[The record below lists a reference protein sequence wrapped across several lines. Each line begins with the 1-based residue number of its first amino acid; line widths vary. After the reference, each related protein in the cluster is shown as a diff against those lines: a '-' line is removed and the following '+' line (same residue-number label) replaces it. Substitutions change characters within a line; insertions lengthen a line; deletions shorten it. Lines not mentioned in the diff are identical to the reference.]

1 MALSKKQKIIL
12 ISSIVGFV
20 LIGLVGIFLLFYAPK
35 QYLSKTVSDLDY
47 SIGTSPTYEESYAFP
62 EAGIDRGM
70 QLDSLNYDEANTE
83 SKIRKSG
90 SINLT
95 VESLEGANDEVLD
108 ILDNYNGSV
117 VSSNSSNE
125 SGFGNSKSISITL
138 KVPVEYFEDL
148 FEGVKDIEGEVDYA
162 SYYTDDVT
170 QEYTDLQSRLKN
182 LKATE
187 TQLVKILETAD
198 TVEDTLAVYKEL
210 SSTRSQIEVLEG
222 QIKYLDNQVDYS
234 YLTVYLSLSDVGKE
248 VKDEKWE
255 PFGVVKSAFSALV
268 DFGIGIVDMLIWVIV
283 FSPVILIPLAIV
295 LLIIKKRK
303 KGKK

>member
-1 MALSKKQKIIL
+1 MDLSDKKKKIIL
-12 ISSIVGFV
+12 ISSIVGFL

-35 QYLSKTVSDLDY
+35 QYLSKTVDDLDY
-47 SIGTSPTYEESYAFP
+47 SIGTSPTYEESYAYP

-70 QLDSLNYDEANTE
+70 ELDSLNYDEANTE

-95 VESLEGANDEVLD
+95 VESLEKANDGVLD

-117 VSSNSSNE
+117 VSSNE
-125 SGFGNSKSISITL
+125 SGVGNSKSISITL

-148 FEGVKDIEGEVDYA
+148 FEEVKDMKGEVDYA

-198 TVEDTLAVYKEL
+198 TVEDTLAVFNQL

-255 PFGVVKSAFSALV
+255 PLGVVKNAFSALV

>member
-1 MALSKKQKIIL
+1 
-12 ISSIVGFV
+12 
-20 LIGLVGIFLLFYAPK
+20 
-35 QYLSKTVSDLDY
+35 
-47 SIGTSPTYEESYAFP
+47 
-62 EAGIDRGM
+62 
-70 QLDSLNYDEANTE
+70 
-83 SKIRKSG
+83 
-90 SINLT
+90 
-95 VESLEGANDEVLD
+95 
-108 ILDNYNGSV
+108 
-117 VSSNSSNE
+117 
-125 SGFGNSKSISITL
+125 
-138 KVPVEYFEDL
+138 
-148 FEGVKDIEGEVDYA
+148 
-162 SYYTDDVT
+162 
-170 QEYTDLQSRLKN
+170 LQSRLKN

-198 TVEDTLAVYKEL
+198 TVEDTLAVFNQL

-255 PFGVVKSAFSALV
+255 PLGVVKNAFSALV

-283 FSPVILIPLAIV
+283 FSPVILIPLALV

>member
-1 MALSKKQKIIL
+1 MDLSDKKKKIII
-12 ISSIVGFV
+12 ISSVVGFV
-20 LIGLVGIFLLFYAPK
+20 LVGLVGIYLLFSSRS
-35 QYLSKTVSDLDY
+35 YLTKSVEDLDY
-47 SIGTSPTYEESYAFP
+47 SIGTAPTYEQSYGYP

-70 QLDSLNYDEANTE
+70 ELDSLNYDEANME

-95 VESLEGANDEVLD
+95 VESLEEANDKVLD

-117 VSSNSSNE
+117 VSSNE
-125 SGFGNSKSISITL
+125 SGVGNNKSISITL
-138 KVPVEYFEDL
+138 KVPVKYFEDL
-148 FEGVKDIEGEVDYA
+148 FEEVKDIEGEVDYA

-198 TVEDTLAVYKEL
+198 TVEDTLAVFNQL

-234 YLTVYLSLSDVGKE
+234 YLTVNLSLSDVGKE

>member
-20 LIGLVGIFLLFYAPK
+20 LIGLVGVYLFFYVPN
-35 QYLSKTVSDLDY
+35 QYLSKTEKDLDY
-47 SIGTSPTYEESYAFP
+47 SIGTSPTYEESYVYP

-70 QLDSLNYDEANTE
+70 ELDSLNYDEANTE

-95 VESLEGANDEVLD
+95 VENLEEANDEVLD

-117 VSSNSSNE
+117 VSSNE
-125 SGFGNSKSISITL
+125 SGVGNSKSISITL

-198 TVEDTLAVYKEL
+198 TVEDTLSVYKEL

>member
-1 MALSKKQKIIL
+1 MALSDKKKKIII
-12 ISSIVGFV
+12 ISSVVGFV
-20 LIGLVGIFLLFYAPK
+20 LVGLVGIYLRFYSSRS
-35 QYLSKTVSDLDY
+35 YLTKSVEDLDY
-47 SIGTSPTYEESYAFP
+47 SIGTSPTYEQSYGYP
-62 EAGIDRGM
+62 EEATGRGM
-70 QLDSLNYDEANTE
+70 ELDSLNYDEANME

-95 VESLEGANDEVLD
+95 VESLEEANDEVLD

-117 VSSNSSNE
+117 VSSNE
-125 SGFGNSKSISITL
+125 SGVGNNKSISITL
-138 KVPVEYFEDL
+138 KVPVKYFENL
-148 FEGVKDIEGEVDYA
+148 FEEVKDIEGKVDYA

-198 TVEDTLAVYKEL
+198 TVEDTLAVFNQL

-234 YLTVYLSLSDVGKE
+234 YLTVNLSLSDVGKE

-268 DFGIGIVDMLIWVIV
+268 DFSIGIVDLLIWVIV

>member
-1 MALSKKQKIIL
+1 MDLSDKKKKIIL
-12 ISSIVGFV
+12 ISSIVGFL

-35 QYLSKTVSDLDY
+35 QYLSKTVDDLDY
-47 SIGTSPTYEESYAFP
+47 SIGTSPTYEESYAYP

-70 QLDSLNYDEANTE
+70 ELDSLNYDEANTE

-95 VESLEGANDEVLD
+95 VESLEKANDGVLD

-117 VSSNSSNE
+117 VSSNE
-125 SGFGNSKSISITL
+125 SGVGNSKSISITL

-148 FEGVKDIEGEVDYA
+148 FEEVKDMKGEVDYA

-198 TVEDTLAVYKEL
+198 TVEDTLAVFNQL

-255 PFGVVKSAFSALV
+255 PLGVVKSAFSALV

-283 FSPVILIPLAIV
+283 FSPVILIPLALV

>member
-20 LIGLVGIFLLFYAPK
+20 LIGLVGVYLFFYVPN
-35 QYLSKTVSDLDY
+35 QYLSKTEKDLDY
-47 SIGTSPTYEESYAFP
+47 SIGTSPTYEESYVYP

-70 QLDSLNYDEANTE
+70 ELDSLNYDEANTE

-95 VESLEGANDEVLD
+95 VENLEEANDEVLD

-117 VSSNSSNE
+117 VSSNE
-125 SGFGNSKSISITL
+125 SGVGNSKSISITL

-198 TVEDTLAVYKEL
+198 TVEDTLSVYKEL

-295 LLIIKKRK
+295 LLIIQKRK

>member
-20 LIGLVGIFLLFYAPK
+20 LIGLVGVYLFFYVPN
-35 QYLSKTVSDLDY
+35 QYLSKTEKDLDY
-47 SIGTSPTYEESYAFP
+47 SIGTSPTYEESYVYP

-70 QLDSLNYDEANTE
+70 ELDSLNYDEANTE

-95 VESLEGANDEVLD
+95 VESLEKANDGVLD

-117 VSSNSSNE
+117 VSSNE
-125 SGFGNSKSISITL
+125 SGVGNSKSISITL

-148 FEGVKDIEGEVDYA
+148 FEEVKDMKGEVDYA

-198 TVEDTLAVYKEL
+198 TVEDTLAVFNQL

-255 PFGVVKSAFSALV
+255 PLGVVKNAFSALV

-283 FSPVILIPLAIV
+283 FSPVILIPLALV

>member
-1 MALSKKQKIIL
+1 MDLSDKKKKIIL
-12 ISSIVGFV
+12 ISSIVGFL

-35 QYLSKTVSDLDY
+35 QYLSKTVDDLDY
-47 SIGTSPTYEESYAFP
+47 SIGTSPTYEESYAYP

-70 QLDSLNYDEANTE
+70 ELDSLNYDEANTE

-95 VESLEGANDEVLD
+95 VESLEEANDEVLD

-117 VSSNSSNE
+117 VSSNE
-125 SGFGNSKSISITL
+125 SGVGNNKSISITL
-138 KVPVEYFEDL
+138 KVPVKYFENL
-148 FEGVKDIEGEVDYA
+148 FEEVKDIEGKVDYA

-198 TVEDTLAVYKEL
+198 TVEDTLAVFNQL

-234 YLTVYLSLSDVGKE
+234 YLTVNLSLSDVGKE

-268 DFGIGIVDMLIWVIV
+268 DFGIGIVDLLIWVIV

>member
-20 LIGLVGIFLLFYAPK
+20 LIGLVGVYLFFYVPN
-35 QYLSKTVSDLDY
+35 QYLSKTEKDLDY
-47 SIGTSPTYEESYAFP
+47 SIGTSPTYEESYVYP

-70 QLDSLNYDEANTE
+70 ELDSLNYDEANTE

-95 VESLEGANDEVLD
+95 VENLEEANDEVLD

-117 VSSNSSNE
+117 VSSNE
-125 SGFGNSKSISITL
+125 SGVGNSKSISITL

-198 TVEDTLAVYKEL
+198 TVEDTLSVYKEL

-283 FSPVILIPLAIV
+283 FSPVILKPIAIL
-295 LLIIKKRK
+295 LLIIQKRK